1 MVKLTPTG
9 KRVELGRGS
18 HVVVVGDKAIK
29 DERVQEVW
37 INSGGS
43 FDSAPLVTQVGQQ
56 PFRLS
61 SSNRQ
66 QLLDEAYRLWKFDA
80 LGGNIVRTTSY
91 FTLGRGVVFQFDDE
105 NAQFF
110 ANKFYTKNRLEVKL
124 RAASDEAN
132 AFGEVYIWL
141 RPKFDEER
149 SGSKV
154 VWRPGDV
161 QVTFIPPD
169 NITNIET
176 ADDDVG
182 DVHNFIYE
190 WMNADM
196 SGDSLVIPHIS
207 KYDVESSDRRNGCI
221 IQIKLNSGNM
231 DPFGQS
237 DLLPIK
243 EWLDNYQEYL
253 RDGVVINKL
262 YRSPCYDVSI
272 TDGSEE
278 EVNAAISRYRGWSIG
293 SNPVHNDRETWQILE
308 FQGPSSSNQEARRSL
323 LLMIA
328 AGVGFAEFMLADGS
342 NSGLASSKSQQL
354 PVIKK
359 FEDRQD
365 LWAYTLMEMF
375 QFALITKARINS
387 KAGLEIERDR
397 EGDFEPFAG
406 RVEFPAISQD
416 RDLEVAQ
423 TNQLAM
429 EKGYM
434 SPRTAAAR
442 LNIDFDRE
450 MELIDNDVEAIEKL
464 QKKLEG
470 AGITIAIGGPSPMVA
485 AEGSQQPGQG
495 GNGPNPN
502 GNSATGKR
510 GGEVDNRQSRNRSKQ
525 PGGADA
531 PVRT

>member
-9 KRVELGRGS
+9 KRVNLGKTN
-18 HVVVVGDKAIK
+18 HVVIVGDKAVTK
-29 DERVQEVW
+29 DEHIQEVW
-37 INSGGS
+37 INHGGS
-43 FDSAPLVTQVGQQ
+43 FDTTPLTTGVGQV
-56 PFRLS
+56 PFKLPSYERKS
-61 SSNRQ
+61 
-66 QLLDEAYRLWKFDA
+66 LLEDSYRLWKFDA
-80 LGGNIVRTTSY
+80 LGGNIIRTTTY
-91 FTLGRGVVFQFDDE
+91 FTLGRGVVYQFDDDD
-105 NAQFF
+105 AHFYAKKFF
-110 ANKFYTKNRLEVKL
+110 RKNRLEIKL

-141 RPKFDEER
+141 RPKFDEVR
-149 SGSKV
+149 KGGKV
-154 VWRPGDV
+154 IWRPGDV
-161 QVTFIPPD
+161 QVTFIPPE

-176 ADDDVG
+176 ADNDVG

-190 WMNADM
+190 WQNADM
-196 SGDSLVIPHIS
+196 SDETEVIPHIS
-207 KYDVESSDRRNGCI
+207 KYDIDGENKRSGCM

-231 DPFGQS
+231 DAFGQG
-237 DLLPIK
+237 DLVPII

-253 RDGVVINKL
+253 RDGVIINKL

-272 TDGSEE
+272 EDGSEE

-293 SNPVHNDRETWQILE
+293 SNPVHNSREEWKILE
-308 FQGPSSSNQEARRSL
+308 FQGPSSSNQEARRAL

-342 NSGLASSKSQQL
+342 NSSLSSSKSQQL

-375 QFALITKARINS
+375 QFALLTKARIASNS
-387 KAGLEIERDR
+387 IAVSRDR

-423 TNQLAM
+423 TNKIAT
-429 EKGYM
+429 EGGYM
-434 SPRTAAAR
+434 SPRTAAGR
-442 LNIDFDRE
+442 LNLDFDRE
-450 MELIDNDVEAIEKL
+450 LEQTDNDVEKL
-464 QKKLEG
+464 KALRKKLDD
-470 AGITIAIGGPSPMVA
+470 AGVTIAVGGPLPDA
-485 AEGSQQPGQG
+485 APETSQDPGQG
-495 GNGPNPN
+495 GNGPNATPANRN
-502 GNSATGKR
+502 GDRA
-510 GGEVDNRQSRNRSKQ
+510 GEVDNRQRNRSRQ

-531 PVRT
+531 SVRT